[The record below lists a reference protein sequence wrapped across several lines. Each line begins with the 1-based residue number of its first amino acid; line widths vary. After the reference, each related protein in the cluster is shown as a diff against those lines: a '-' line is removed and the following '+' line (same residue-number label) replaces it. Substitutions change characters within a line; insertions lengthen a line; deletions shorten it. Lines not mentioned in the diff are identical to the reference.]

1 MVAGHP
7 GGGDQAAVVADHALM
22 PGSKLVIHSEPH
34 DVGPIVESAGRSDE
48 AHLTGGY
55 EHRRRKARVAEVDDE
70 FEQTRKR
77 ARRGGILEQP
87 SPAELA
93 VLRLLPSDLSMRQI
107 GAELFLSPNT
117 VHTHTRAI
125 YRKLGV
131 GSRAEAVA
139 RATTRGLLD
148 ESRSPG

>member
-1 MVAGHP
+1 MPLNQPCEHERRSPTAP
-7 GGGDQAAVVADHALM
+7 GLNRVVFDGVRADQRQPEIGDTLEQALQ
-22 PGSKLVIHSEPH
+22 
-34 DVGPIVESAGRSDE
+34 
-48 AHLTGGY
+48 
-55 EHRRRKARVAEVDDE
+55 RRLVAEVDQE
-70 FEQTRKR
+70 FERTRTR

-87 SPAELA
+87 SPAELT
-93 VLRLLPSDLSMRQI
+93 VLRLLPTDLSMRQI
-107 GAELFLSPNT
+107 GAQLFLSPNT

-131 GSRAEAVA
+131 ASRAQAVA